1 MYTDMN
7 LKTLSTFLHIF
18 SVFLQNITNR
28 RNDNKDTTFFNHFWS
43 LHEIFYHPT

>member
-18 SVFLQNITNR
+18 SVFFKILLTEGMIT
-28 RNDNKDTTFFNHFWS
+28 KTTFFNHFWS